1 MNISAYLICIA
12 VLGMENH
19 SHANQSVIQCITK
32 LYEMSVKSHTIQ
44 RALFSE
50 VQFPHP
56 INDA

>member
-1 MNISAYLICIA
+1 MLE
-12 VLGMENH
+12 MENH
-19 SHANQSVIQCITK
+19 SHTNQSVIQCITK
-32 LYEMSVKSHTIQ
+32 LYGMSVKSHTLQ